1 MKILNVHKKSILDD
15 CTWSEWSD
23 SSSCSKTCG
32 HGELS
37 GIKKQRRSKLVE
49 EVSGGKCDDIDTRD
63 VACTTDITCPRKK
76 RNDPLQTT
84 WNNNVL

>member
-1 MKILNVHKKSILDD
+1 M
-15 CTWSEWSD
+15 
-23 SSSCSKTCG
+23 
-32 HGELS
+32 
-37 GIKKQRRSKLVE
+37 
-49 EVSGGKCDDIDTRD
+49 CDDIDTRD